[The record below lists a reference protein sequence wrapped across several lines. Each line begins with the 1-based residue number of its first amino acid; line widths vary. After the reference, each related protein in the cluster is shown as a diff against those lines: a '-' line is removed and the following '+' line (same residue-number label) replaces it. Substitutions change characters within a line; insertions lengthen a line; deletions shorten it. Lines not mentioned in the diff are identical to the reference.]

1 MSHRVDTHALRTIAA
16 PNVGWY
22 DFEKELRERILSHAH
37 PPKTVSIE
45 WTEPCVGADSRHS
58 LSKTKLAKPPM
69 NKVMQLTRERK
80 RLTGPDLLD
89 ITMTRNVAP
98 FYNPEPAPGYDPESA
113 ETCTWHN
120 ISRIRYYVPRTSYNH
135 HWGRPP
141 WGHNH
146 FEFIGKDVDGSEITF
161 HPADEL
167 GAWACW
173 DTKFH
178 RLHAQC
184 AFEELGLTMHS
195 TRVYDCYN
203 DGDMLEYSF
212 M

>member
-22 DFEKELRERILSHAH
+22 NFEKELRERILSHAH

-45 WTEPCVGADSRHS
+45 WTEPCVGADSRHII
-58 LSKTKLAKPPM
+58 SKTKLAKLPM

-98 FYNPEPAPGYDPESA
+98 FYNPEPAPGCDPEPA

-120 ISRIRYYVPRTSYNH
+120 ISRIRYYVPRTSCNH
-135 HWGRPP
+135 AWGFADL
-141 WGHNH
+141 NH

-178 RLHAQC
+178 RLHAQR
-184 AFEELGLTMHS
+184 AFEELGLTMHR